1 MTPQEQE
8 KKLTVDLPQ
17 GTVAFRDEGEG
28 PVLLFSHG
36 IFVDSSLWDGLV
48 ERLVPAGFRC
58 VRPETPM
65 GAHRIPLNPETPLS
79 PPRVADLLADFV
91 DALDLGPVTVVGS
104 DSGGAVSQMLA
115 AQHPDKLAAM
125 VLTNCDALEV
135 YPPFPFT
142 LLPPLARMPGG
153 IAPLGL
159 LMKLKP
165 VRWATYRMLTADPI
179 PDRQLKAWLGPTG
192 SNPGIRR
199 DVNKVIGGLE
209 KNQAIDA
216 AEKLRGFEKPVLFA
230 WGESDRFF
238 KPELAERLAAMIPNS
253 RIEKV
258 EGGRTFVALDD
269 PEKVSNLIVEF
280 MNETVAPAGRTDAQ
294 RSTLAGADGR

>member
-1 MTPQEQE
+1 MTRQDQE

-17 GTVAFRDEGEG
+17 GTVAFRDEGRG
-28 PVLLFSHG
+28 RC
-36 IFVDSSLWDGLV
+36 SSSRTGSSSTHRSGTGWSSAWFRPGFAACGR
-48 ERLVPAGFRC
+48 RLRWVPTGFRS
-58 VRPETPM
+58 TP
-65 GAHRIPLNPETPLS
+65 RRLS

-104 DSGGAVSQMLA
+104 DSGGAVSQMFA

-280 MNETVAPAGRTDAQ
+280 MNGAVTPAGRTDAQ
-294 RSTLAGADGR
+294 RSTRGS